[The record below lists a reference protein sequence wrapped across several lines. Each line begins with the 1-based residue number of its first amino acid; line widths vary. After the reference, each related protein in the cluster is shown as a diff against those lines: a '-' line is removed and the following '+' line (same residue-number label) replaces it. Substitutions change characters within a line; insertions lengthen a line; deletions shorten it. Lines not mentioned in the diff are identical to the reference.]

1 LIWGLERGSD
11 QDLIASDHHPQVR
24 IVGSFAELVNARF
37 SGDVNALC
45 WPRQLQGNFD
55 EVVAQLNA
63 GEEIDSLDETIL
75 RGLSLSP
82 AGRQAV
88 DVLLKDLSALQTL
101 GLAPVLNC
109 IRRYP
114 RDEPDAVVPLDVYS
128 FHADSATVET
138 DTYLCSYS
146 ESASEGLGNA
156 DALRC
161 VDVPETWARLLQE
174 FGGEEGAEF
183 REYLHENCYD
193 LHYAAKP
200 GAQPYPFGL
209 GNFWRIAVDYPGSPV
224 LPCVHRAPENLP
236 GRPARL
242 LLIS

>member
-1 LIWGLERGSD
+1 VETRSDRGLLIS
-11 QDLIASDHHPQVR
+11 APHPQVR
-24 IVGSFAELVNARF
+24 LVGSFAELVGTRF
-37 SGDVNALC
+37 SGQVNALC
-45 WPRQLQGNFD
+45 WQRQLPGDFG

-63 GEEIDSLDETIL
+63 GEEIDALDETVL
-75 RGLSLSP
+75 RGLALSA

-88 DVLLKDLSALQTL
+88 AVLLEDLSGLRNL

-114 RDEPDAVVPLDVYS
+114 RDEPNAIVPLDVYS

-161 VDVPETWARLLQE
+161 VDDPVTRVRLREE
-174 FGGEEGAEF
+174 FGGEEGPEF
-183 REYLHENCYD
+183 DAYLHENCYD

-200 GAQPYPFGL
+200 GARPYPFGL

-224 LPCVHRAPENLP
+224 PPCVHRAPENMP
-236 GRPARL
+236 GRPPRL